1 MDEWDEI
8 VAEFVEETTTNL
20 TQMKTDLSLLA
31 KEPENHES
39 LAQTH
44 RTFHSLKGLTGFL
57 EFGQMAQLAQLGEAL
72 LHDLLHGERRY
83 DAESGAVLANV
94 RLALVVLV
102 GDVAKTGEERP
113 RELSHIVNSLEA
125 LRA

>member
-20 TQMKTDLSLLA
+20 AQMRTDLTRLA
-31 KEPENHES
+31 EGPDAHES
-39 LAQTH
+39 LVQTH

-57 EFGQMAQLAQLGEAL
+57 EFGQMAQLAHLGET
-72 LHDLLHGERRY
+72 LLHGLVYGERVY
-83 DAESGAVLANV
+83 NTEIGVVLADV

-102 GDVAKTGEERP
+102 GDVARTGRETP
-113 RELSHIVNSLEA
+113 RDVAHLTNRLGSL
-125 LRA
+125 LG